1 VNAIG
6 KEDRDGTAMA
16 SMAALAAEIEEL
28 RARLVEAEDTLRAIS
43 GGEVDALVVD
53 GPRGEQV
60 FTLEG
65 ADHSYRIFLEEMHE
79 GAATLNASGVILYCN
94 RRFAE
99 IVGMPL
105 EQVIGGSL
113 FQFARE
119 ADHAELDSILR
130 GGLSGSGKG
139 ELELLSRGEPAPV
152 YLSTS
157 ALPMGEVEAVCLVVT
172 DLALQKRNEQL
183 VADEKLARSILEH
196 ASEAIV
202 VCDTEERVVRA
213 SLAARR
219 LCSCNAVGERFS
231 QAYKLAGD
239 GPEGQPVIPFAE
251 ILAGKVVQRIEAAL
265 ILEDGESCRL
275 QVSAGPLLA
284 PDDKV
289 LGCVITLT
297 DVTAR
302 RRAELEVERARQEA
316 EGANRAKDHFLA
328 TLSHELRTPL
338 TPVLAVVSG
347 LQEDGRLP
355 VDVRAHLAMVRRNVE
370 LEARLIDDMLDLT
383 RIARGKLELRRE
395 AADLR
400 QILEHALQ
408 TASGDLLHKRLRL
421 VLDLTREDHA
431 VWADTPRLT
440 QVFWNLFSNAVKFT
454 PAGGAITVRS
464 SREESAA
471 GRQLLV
477 EVADTGIGIEPDVL
491 ADIFDAFQQGEQTI
505 TRRFGGLGL
514 GLAISKAIVELHG
527 GSLTAASD
535 GLGRGAVFSVRL
547 PVGELRPAEPAESRP
562 AAAVASTPV
571 PPPESGASEI
581 NTANAANAA
590 KAGAL
595 RILLV
600 EDHADTAEAMADLLR
615 DLGHRVTVA
624 CCVTEALAAA
634 ERHAQDGGLD
644 LVVSDLGL
652 PDGTGLDLMAKLRGR
667 YGVRGIALSG
677 YGMEEDVRK
686 SLAAGFERHLTK
698 PINLQALQTAI
709 QGRA

>member
-6 KEDRDGTAMA
+6 KEDMDGTAPAAMA
-16 SMAALAAEIEEL
+16 AMAALAAEIEEL

-79 GAATLNASGVILYCN
+79 GAATLNAAGVILYCN

-99 IVGMPL
+99 IVGRPL
-105 EQVIGGSL
+105 EQVIGGSM
-113 FQFARE
+113 FEFARE

-130 GGLSGSGKG
+130 AGLSGSGGSGKG

-172 DLALQKRNEQL
+172 DLTLQKRNEQL
-183 VADEKLARSILEH
+183 VADERLARSILEH

-202 VCDTEERVVRA
+202 VCDTEQRVVRA

-239 GPEGQPVIPFAE
+239 GPEGQPVIPFEE

-355 VDVRAHLAMVRRNVE
+355 NDVRAHLAMVRRNVE

-395 AADLR
+395 PADLR

-408 TASGDLLHKRLRL
+408 TASGDLLYKRLRL
-421 VLDLTREDHA
+421 VLDLTRDDHA

-454 PAGGAITVRS
+454 PTGGAITVRS
-464 SREESAA
+464 WNEESPA
-471 GRQLLV
+471 GRQLRV

-491 ADIFDAFQQGEQTI
+491 AGIFDAFQQGEQTI

-527 GSLTAASD
+527 GSLTAASE

-562 AAAVASTPV
+562 AAAAPSTPV
-571 PPPESGASEI
+571 ASPASGASAGI
-581 NTANAANAA
+581 AANAA
-590 KAGAL
+590 AL

-624 CCVTEALAAA
+624 GCVTEALAAA
-634 ERHAQDGGLD
+634 ERHALDGGLD

-652 PDGTGLDLMAKLRGR
+652 PDGTGLDLMAELRGR
-667 YGVRGIALSG
+667 YAVRGIALSG

-709 QGRA
+709 QGGA

>member
-1 VNAIG
+1 
-6 KEDRDGTAMA
+6 
-16 SMAALAAEIEEL
+16 MAALAAEIEEL

-79 GAATLNASGVILYCN
+79 GAATLNADGVILYCN

-105 EQVIGGSL
+105 EQVIGSSL

-119 ADHAELDSILR
+119 ADHPELDSILR
-130 GGLSGSGKG
+130 AGLSGSGGSGKG

-157 ALPMGEVEAVCLVVT
+157 ALPMGEVEAICLVVT

-355 VDVRAHLAMVRRNVE
+355 NDVRAHLAMVRRNVE

-395 AADLR
+395 GADLR

-454 PAGGAITVRS
+454 PAGGTITVRS
-464 SREESAA
+464 SREESPA
-471 GRQLLV
+471 GPQLLV

-547 PVGELRPAEPAESRP
+547 PVGELRQAEPAESRP
-562 AAAVASTPV
+562 AAAVVSIPV
-571 PPPESGASEI
+571 APPEGGASEGNAANI
-581 NTANAANAA
+581 ANAANAA
-590 KAGAL
+590 NAGAL

-634 ERHAQDGGLD
+634 ERHALDGGLD